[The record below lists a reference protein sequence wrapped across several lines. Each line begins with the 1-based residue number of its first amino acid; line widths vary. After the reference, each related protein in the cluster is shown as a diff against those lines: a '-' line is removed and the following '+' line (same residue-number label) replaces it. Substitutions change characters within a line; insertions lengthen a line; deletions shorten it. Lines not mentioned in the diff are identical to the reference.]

1 MSRSSHDV
9 VAIMEL
15 GAQVAAE
22 TTASAA
28 AVLVRQSG
36 RVRLG
41 ALHDGDA
48 DRRDVVAAA
57 LEAVAL
63 DGPDSPFSTALES
76 GQNAILGIDG
86 LAFSGARPEWAREL
100 DRLGIAALGITPLI
114 AGDRALGVLVTARLT
129 TDERMSTEE
138 LAEQAQVATHLTTFL
153 DTATALT
160 QMRQSSLVVDAMP
173 DAIIGFSR
181 DREVILWNA
190 GAERM
195 YSIPEREALG
205 RKLDDLITT
214 EYGPASQGSGGPAIS
229 LINKGSWTGR
239 VRQRTLHGRV
249 LHADVSIASIVE
261 DGRLRGAVSINR
273 DVSSLI
279 EAEAAKAENER
290 RMQALLDAS
299 RAMTAVFDR
308 DGTIIAVNAA
318 WTAEVRL
325 GGVGPDEVGIGADYV
340 AVMRRAASA
349 SDDAAAVA
357 AGVEA
362 VLGGRVPAFE
372 WDYDV
377 TEPDGTLRAFMVSI
391 APMPGEQGGAFATHT
406 DITTRKVMERQ
417 LAHQASHDP
426 LTGLRTRRRVEQELE
441 PALARSVADRA
452 PGRCGDRRPRPVQG
466 RQRHPR
472 PRGRRRGAGP
482 DGRPAAGL
490 RRRRRSSVAWPATS
504 SC

>member
-1 MSRSSHDV
+1 MQQQPDYLARMSRSSHDV

-41 ALHDGDA
+41 ALHDGDP
-48 DRRDVVAAA
+48 DRRDVLAAA
-57 LEAVAL
+57 LEAVSL
-63 DGPDSPFSTALES
+63 DGPDSPFSTALDS

-279 EAEAAKAENER
+279 EAEAR
-290 RMQALLDAS
+290 
-299 RAMTAVFDR
+299 
-308 DGTIIAVNAA
+308 
-318 WTAEVRL
+318 
-325 GGVGPDEVGIGADYV
+325 
-340 AVMRRAASA
+340 
-349 SDDAAAVA
+349 
-357 AGVEA
+357 
-362 VLGGRVPAFE
+362 
-372 WDYDV
+372 
-377 TEPDGTLRAFMVSI
+377 
-391 APMPGEQGGAFATHT
+391 QGG
-406 DITTRKVMERQ
+406 ER
-417 LAHQASHDP
+417 APDAGP
-426 LTGLRTRRRVEQELE
+426 ARRVTCHDSGVRPGGHDHRRERGL
-441 PALARSVADRA
+441 DRGG
-452 PGRCGDRRPRPVQG
+452 PP
-466 RQRHPR
+466 
-472 PRGRRRGAGP
+472 GRRRPGG
-482 DGRPAAGL
+482 GRDRGRL
-490 RRRRRSSVAWPATS
+490 RRGDAPGSQRLG
-504 SC
+504 